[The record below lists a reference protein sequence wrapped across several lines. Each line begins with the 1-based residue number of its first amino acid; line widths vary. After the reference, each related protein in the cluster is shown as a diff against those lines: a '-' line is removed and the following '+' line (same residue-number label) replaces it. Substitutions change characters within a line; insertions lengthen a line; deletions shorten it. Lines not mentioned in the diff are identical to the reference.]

1 MSLLMPRIT
10 SSLGKISSSL
20 LLRSNINKPRSSSS
34 NIVSKMSSSSII
46 ESIANDARPSQK
58 SRSILDTIGKTPLV
72 KLSNKMAPEGVNVY
86 VKCEAFNP
94 MGSVK
99 DRLAL
104 GCIEVRDAKNKNMH
118 MCIISQLR
126 IIISINVYHSGQ
138 RKMDISSQVKQ

>member
-1 MSLLMPRIT
+1 
-10 SSLGKISSSL
+10 
-20 LLRSNINKPRSSSS
+20 
-34 NIVSKMSSSSII
+34 
-46 ESIANDARPSQK
+46 
-58 SRSILDTIGKTPLV
+58 
-72 KLSNKMAPEGVNVY
+72 
-86 VKCEAFNP
+86 